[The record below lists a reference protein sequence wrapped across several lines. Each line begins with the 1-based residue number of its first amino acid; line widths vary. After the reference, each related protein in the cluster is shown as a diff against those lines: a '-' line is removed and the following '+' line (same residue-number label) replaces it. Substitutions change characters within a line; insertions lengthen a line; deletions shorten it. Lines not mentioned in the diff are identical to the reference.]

1 MKERIK
7 KNNGRKYPCDQCD
20 YKATQKCN
28 LLTHLKSKHEQ
39 LFPIINN
46 WNEKNSLELKQS
58 FERVYSIEKG
68 VFEMANFPS
77 NNWTEE
83 NSQELKKSFERA
95 YRLKIHKTLYLKYGF
110 HDLTNMNR
118 MWMCEDDPLSSL
130 LPSVGVSGQG
140 RGRGEVKIEPDRGN
154 KRSSSKHLPEKRCK
168 NEDIEKLPRKEAVG
182 CDSYEKRPRSRGRRI
197 IRTPLRDIR
206 SSCSRKVEDRR
217 ISRKTRRG

>member
-1 MKERIK
+1 MKRNK

-58 FERVYSIEKG
+58 FERAYSIEKG

-95 YRLKIHKTLYLKYGF
+95 YRLKIHKTLTLNYS
-110 HDLTNMNR
+110 
-118 MWMCEDDPLSSL
+118 P
-130 LPSVGVSGQG
+130 LPSGPGLVRVSGQKRQQG
-140 RGRGEVKIEPDRGN
+140 RGRGEVEIEHKREN
-154 KRSSSKHLPEKRCK
+154 KRRASSQEHLPEKKLKTCK
-168 NEDIEKLPRKEAVG
+168 NEDGEELQRKKPHKKGVGSYETKIEKPK
-182 CDSYEKRPRSRGRRI
+182 SRGRRT
-197 IRTPLRDIR
+197 RTPLRDTR
-206 SSCSRKVEDRR
+206 SPSSRKIDDRR
-217 ISRKTRRG
+217 SRRKTRRG

>member
-1 MKERIK
+1 MKERNK

-58 FERVYSIEKG
+58 LERAYSIEKG
-68 VFEMANFPS
+68 VFKMANFPR

-95 YRLKIHKTLYLKYGF
+95 YRLKIHKT
-110 HDLTNMNR
+110 
-118 MWMCEDDPLSSL
+118 
-130 LPSVGVSGQG
+130 
-140 RGRGEVKIEPDRGN
+140 
-154 KRSSSKHLPEKRCK
+154 CK
-168 NEDIEKLPRKEAVG
+168 NEDGEELQREKPHKKGVGSDETKIEKPK
-182 CDSYEKRPRSRGRRI
+182 SRGRRT
-197 IRTPLRDIR
+197 RTPLRDTR
-206 SSCSRKVEDRR
+206 SPCSRKIEDRR
-217 ISRKTRRG
+217 SRRKTRRG